1 MYLGVILLFFYAKKG
16 KPVKIPR
23 YAIFYLL
30 FVIYAYIS
38 EFIFL
43 DRDFKSIFL
52 VSNPM
57 IGSFLALIIVE
68 NLEVR
73 LKYMNSILKFSNI
86 LLIVAFIVILL
97 QQVIGQEFMTNPDY
111 MRDWGGGDETE
122 SRLVSIYS
130 YISPVAVGFG
140 FVPVFILITELLIKS
155 KKNKKLLLYVLLGL
169 LFSFLTKTRWIMLN
183 ALMVFLLLY
192 FNHRKQLTSFY
203 KYLILV
209 PSIVVIALFV
219 GESFGLKT
227 MGIVEDRILEKDS
240 GGVGKGSASSRILAF
255 TAFSQVYMDNPIL
268 GRGNVKY
275 GMAGT
280 GEQDSKLKKIL
291 GGKSSQLHVGYLS
304 LLYIY
309 GLVGGIFF
317 LGFIYLIL
325 KRLYKNAEKTGYYG
339 PFVAFLG
346 FALANLT
353 LVTFTFFEMGLIL
366 ALLFNKFYLQSLK
379 QKDLKIN

>member
-1 MYLGVILLFFYAKKG
+1 
-16 KPVKIPR
+16 
-23 YAIFYLL
+23 
-30 FVIYAYIS
+30 
-38 EFIFL
+38 
-43 DRDFKSIFL
+43 
-52 VSNPM
+52 
-57 IGSFLALIIVE
+57 
-68 NLEVR
+68 
-73 LKYMNSILKFSNI
+73 MNSILKFSNI